1 MLGLIAKYIKEVSVL
16 RRLVFAAIHLPEDLP
31 NLWGVVIE
39 YATKGKK
46 ESSAITAEDAKM
58 LAENIQEFDSKAF
71 STDKD
76 LLMELMALQVPKSK
90 PLGMV
95 LISAKKDCPACG
107 SSLRLRKDR
116 PASVIVYDNNMGT
129 LPGSHFHKCCTSPK
143 CSCTQYYGF
152 YTTGGEV
159 VFNSDWATLPYFV
172 SSRETVYSMDL
183 LHHFNAEIIIGQLSF
198 KQCADVYNFLHGYNT
213 SASSTSP

>member
-76 LLMELMALQVPKSK
+76 LLIFFFLSLLCELQKTFYFFFPRQRPQPSK
-90 PLGMV
+90 
-95 LISAKKDCPACG
+95 
-107 SSLRLRKDR
+107 
-116 PASVIVYDNNMGT
+116 
-129 LPGSHFHKCCTSPK
+129 
-143 CSCTQYYGF
+143 Q
-152 YTTGGEV
+152 
-159 VFNSDWATLPYFV
+159 
-172 SSRETVYSMDL
+172 
-183 LHHFNAEIIIGQLSF
+183 
-198 KQCADVYNFLHGYNT
+198 
-213 SASSTSP
+213 